1 MKFGNMEIETK
12 IENPRKVAV
21 YLAVTAVCIGY
32 TVFNLIGGKPK
43 TVQPNDNSPAEVSQ
57 LTEQPQDGAENA
69 VIRNDSQN
77 QTGKDVIFAGDI
89 TSVNPFI
96 EMSTLS
102 KAAAQTASNASK
114 VSNTA
119 HFSSSAPVGNIP
131 LPQIPNM
138 QGRLPQVGTAAMPSG
153 NIPAAPAASAS
164 SVQGVLTGGSGKN
177 MAIMSN
183 GQVVS
188 EGDTF
193 QDGRIAYIGG
203 DGVHFEDGHVLG
215 YK

>member
-1 MKFGNMEIETK
+1 MKFGNLEIETK
-12 IENPRKVAV
+12 IENPRKVAI
-21 YLAVTAVCIGY
+21 YLAVTAVCVGY
-32 TVFNLIGGKPK
+32 TVFNLIGSKPDGAP
-43 TVQPNDNSPAEVSQ
+43 VQSNDNPTAEVSQ
-57 LTEQPQDGAENA
+57 LPEQPQ
-69 VIRNDSQN
+69 NDSQSPA
-77 QTGKDVIFAGDI
+77 GKEVVLAGDI

-96 EMSTLS
+96 EMSALS

-138 QGRLPQVGTAAMPSG
+138 QGRLPQVGTASMPSG